1 MHATSIDFCIPYVG
15 SGLTCLE
22 FLIQNVLQTSAYPDR
37 IKFNVSYHSEDDLAI
52 LKSSTYFK
60 NISKVIYTE
69 PFSKT
74 IPFFASA
81 NHSSAVNNL
90 SNNSDG
96 EIIIICDYDMSFVKK
111 GWDSLIE
118 NQILNSESDCLGVAY
133 QPYISNV
140 QFKKIPWLSNVE
152 VAKYQKLPNL
162 SFFCFKRNVFIEIFN
177 RKLTSFD
184 NFLSEGG
191 LPFRLINTQYLSLVN
206 NLPLGTMQWLDT
218 GYEIPEIIYERK
230 LKCKTLFPVDYS
242 QQNILDYVIKPNET
256 PRILLPEIFF
266 LDPKTPFLCHF
277 KKGTAKMNSS
287 NGGSEFQKFK
297 NCVEKFLN
305 LQK

>member
-1 MHATSIDFCIPYVG
+1 MQTSSIDFCIPYVG
-15 SGLTCLE
+15 SGLACLE
-22 FLIQNVLQTSAYPDR
+22 FLIQNVLQTSAHPDR
-37 IKFNVSYHSEDDLAI
+37 IKFNVSYHTEDDLAL
-52 LKSSTYFK
+52 LKSSTYFT

-90 SNNSDG
+90 TKNSDS

-133 QPYISNV
+133 QPYTSNV
-140 QFKKIPWLSNVE
+140 QFKIIPWLNNVE

-162 SFFCFKRNVFIEIFN
+162 SFFCLKRNVFTETFN
-177 RKLTSFD
+177 SKLTSFD
-184 NFLSEGG
+184 NFLSGGG
-191 LPFRLINTQYLSLVN
+191 LPFRLINTQYLSLIN

-218 GYEIPEIIYERK
+218 GYEMPEIIYERK
-230 LKCKTLFPVDYS
+230 LKYKTLSPVDYG
-242 QQNILDYVIKPNET
+242 QQNILDYLIKPGET

-266 LDPKTPFLCHF
+266 LDPTTPFLCHF
-277 KKGTAKMNSS
+277 KKGTTKMSNS
-287 NGGSEFQKFK
+287 NGDSEFQKFK
-297 NCVEKFLN
+297 ICVEKFLD
-305 LQK
+305 LQQ